1 MKNKSTLTLPD
12 ELAKSHLALEHA
24 VQALQPTTWPEG
36 TKRLEATQASLIAKA
51 LISKIHKDV
60 RKAQVGYLFRERMQD
75 RGMVKL
81 ATAKKANADLEYF
94 AELDFVI
101 DFNHEAWLQLT
112 PIAKIALVDH
122 ELAHLGIDDEGGFC
136 LVPHDIEEFSAIVQ
150 RWGLWRPS
158 LITFG
163 HVCSQQVEIFE
174 AVGT

>member
-1 MKNKSTLTLPD
+1 MKNTSTLTLPD
-12 ELAKSHLALEHA
+12 QLSEQRMALESA
-24 VQALQPTTWPEG
+24 VEVLQPKVWPEG

-51 LISKIHKDV
+51 LIPRLHKDV
-60 RKAQVGYLFRERMQD
+60 KRARVGYLFREKMQG

-81 ATAKKANADLEYF
+81 ATAKKASADLEYF

-122 ELAHLGIDDEGGFC
+122 ELAHLGVGDDGGFC
-136 LVPHDIEEFSAIVQ
+136 LVPHDIEEFCAIVG

-158 LITFG
+158 LVTFG